1 MNFNQYLKWI
11 LSYKFEVNASEIVF
25 ECFSRFQIV
34 DFILFL
40 NKRKDVIS
48 FSALVT

>member
-1 MNFNQYLKWI
+1 M
-11 LSYKFEVNASEIVF
+11 ESEIAF
-25 ECFSRFQIV
+25 EGFSRFQID

-40 NKRKDVIS
+40 NKRKYVIS